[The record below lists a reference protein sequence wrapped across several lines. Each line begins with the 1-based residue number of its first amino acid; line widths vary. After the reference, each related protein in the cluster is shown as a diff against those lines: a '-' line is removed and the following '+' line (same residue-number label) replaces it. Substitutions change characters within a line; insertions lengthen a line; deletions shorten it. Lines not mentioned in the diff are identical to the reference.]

1 MFYHDILAETFWR
14 PLTVW
19 WWNVNGFV
27 LGECMYVKQAIGAK
41 FEGRL
46 KVCMRPLSYLVQ
58 NFIDWSAAHGN
69 VFSKVIVSWVLQVKE
84 VVVAEMPPLVRKRWR
99 FATVRQV
106 CSWLVFDNLFP
117 LDWMPISFG
126 NGLGLA
132 MRRSLQD
139 DFNDT
144 PVSECDTCEWVSLF
158 LAKVYLNPR

>member
-58 NFIDWSAAHGN
+58 NFIDWSAAHGD
-69 VFSKVIVSWVLQVKE
+69 VFSKVIVSWVLQVEE
-84 VVVAEMPPLVRKRWR
+84 VVVAEVLPLVRMRWR
-99 FATVRQV
+99 FATARQV
-106 CSWLVFDNLFP
+106 CSRLGFDNLFP

-126 NGLGLA
+126 NGLGPA
-132 MRRSLQD
+132 MRRGHQD

-144 PVSECDTCEWVSLF
+144 PLPVTHRVWVSFPFSGQSLS
-158 LAKVYLNPR
+158 